1 MDQDAVWGS
10 SALSHE
16 TFQHIRIFASST
28 EKMRKLADA
37 QEEKLISLV
46 LETNKPAF
54 HPITK
59 PGPTNPFVIGFLL
72 LERPL
77 KPGFH
82 FTKTP
87 NCY

>member
-59 PGPTNPFVIGFLL
+59 PGPTKPFCNWLPFA
-72 LERPL
+72 R
-77 KPGFH
+77 
-82 FTKTP
+82 KTSKTWLSF
-87 NCY
+87 Y